1 MRWWGEYYPR
11 RTPKKVKGGIKA
23 QSKRGSFG
31 ESWWAKR
38 WNQTLES
45 YDIGARLG
53 RGRSYARSGQVETIT
68 ISKGKVSSIVHGSS
82 TYRVSIN
89 VKTFDTGT
97 WRSIAKDMFA
107 RPAMS
112 AQLLTGKM
120 PKEIEHVFDDANVRL
135 FPKLGEIKTDC
146 TCPDWSNPCKH
157 IAAVYL
163 LLAEEF
169 DRDPFL
175 IFHLRGVEKKNLLK
189 LAGMGR
195 KKKEN
200 ITGKNTDAESI
211 AAVAATA
218 SPRTKILHRPRQLS
232 ADPQKF
238 WRAGLAVTK
247 TAKTS
252 TIAAAS
258 ADTTAPTNADNG
270 KKQDEKT
277 ASDAN
282 ATITNSD
289 MIPETAETPTISAVL
304 VKQIGP
310 FPFWRSEEN
319 FMDTMEQIYQDASEK
334 GSKVFLGDA

>member
-1 MRWWGEYYPR
+1 MGWWGEYYPR
-11 RTPKKVKGGIKA
+11 RKPKKVKGGIKA
-23 QSKRGSFG
+23 QSKRGAFG

-38 WNQTLES
+38 WNQTLEE

-53 RGRSYARSGQVETIT
+53 RGRSYARSGQVETID
-68 ISKGKVSSIVHGSS
+68 ISKGKVSSIVHGSD
-82 TYRVSIN
+82 TYEVSIR
-89 VKTFDTGT
+89 VKTFETDV
-97 WRSIAKDMFA
+97 WRRIAKDMFA

-112 AQLLTGKM
+112 AQLLAGKM
-120 PKEIEHVFDDANVRL
+120 PKEIEDVFDDADVRL
-135 FPKLGEIKTDC
+135 FPKLDEIETDC

-175 IFHLRGVEKKNLLK
+175 IFHLRGTEKKNLLK
-189 LAGMGR
+189 LAGMGK

-200 ITGKNTDAESI
+200 IAGKNTTIKSDSAG
-211 AAVAATA
+211 AHMH
-218 SPRTKILHRPRQLS
+218 TKVVHRSRQLS

-238 WRAGLAVTK
+238 WRVGSVAK

-252 TIAAAS
+252 TAPAVGAG
-258 ADTTAPTNADNG
+258 TATNTDNG
-270 KKQDEKT
+270 KKQDEQT
-277 ASDAN
+277 APDAN
-282 ATITNSD
+282 AATVNSD
-289 MIPETAETPTISAVL
+289 TAHETAETPAISAAL
-304 VKQIGP
+304 VKQLGT

-334 GSKVFLGDA
+334 GSKVFLGDV